1 MKSNLNNLSIQ
12 KEVNRMSRIMAAARN
27 DVLVVGA
34 DTQLTNSYN
43 HTKQFDSKKIFYDKN
58 IVICILGTIE
68 ILTSGG
74 NIMLTDY
81 ILDAIN
87 EYKTNDI
94 FSVTENLLKK
104 IEEVYAKLR
113 LTDSN
118 TDILI
123 FWQEEGYFHL
133 NTVEV
138 NFRGRHYPFGKVM
151 QANKHLYIF
160 NNHFLQ
166 TGEGIKNPDIIV
178 SEIYNIEPI
187 DFVTAGIQ
195 SAIHDETLTTVG
207 GSVYSVKMDKEGEV
221 KMHVNGISEDSL

>member
-123 FWQEEGYFHL
+123 FWQEEGYFYL

-138 NFRGRHYPFGKVM
+138 NFR
-151 QANKHLYIF
+151 
-160 NNHFLQ
+160 
-166 TGEGIKNPDIIV
+166 
-178 SEIYNIEPI
+178 
-187 DFVTAGIQ
+187 
-195 SAIHDETLTTVG
+195 
-207 GSVYSVKMDKEGEV
+207 
-221 KMHVNGISEDSL
+221 